1 MHCLSLQHQYHMC
14 VKSVTVQT
22 YCNYYAFTLKQLI
35 EKRRKDDIRFT
46 SNEVF
51 YVAKNLL

>member
-1 MHCLSLQHQYHMC
+1 MHCLSLQHQFHMC